1 MLEGEGDAVVEQAPA
16 IPHPPIVPVTNHRA
30 AIITW
35 ANWGVTHHPHFNN
48 QPQVNYAFTGYYP
61 EHSKPG
67 TLPISVSCSGFI
79 TLMAEW
85 ANCPDPNGLAFD
97 GRAYTGYMLDHCTEI
112 AALDAKP
119 ADLIVY
125 GPGEG
130 EHVVIIVGVG
140 PDGVLVHE
148 HGDFRVISH
157 GKQGDP
163 IVTSNS
169 IEASI
174 HAAPQRFLRWLPV

>member
-1 MLEGEGDAVVEQAPA
+1 M
-16 IPHPPIVPVTNHRA
+16 TNERHA
-30 AIITW
+30 LITW
-35 ANWGVTHHPHFNN
+35 ANWGVTNHAHINYEEVRPIPVNFPHGHL
-48 QPQVNYAFTGYYP
+48 PFT
-61 EHSKPG
+61 
-67 TLPISVSCSGFI
+67 TDCSGFV
-79 TLMAEW
+79 TLMAKW
-85 ANCPDPNGLAFD
+85 AGCPDPNGLGYD
-97 GRAYTGYMLDHCTEI
+97 GQGFTGTLLSHCKEV

-130 EHVVIIVGVG
+130 SHVVIITGVG
-140 PDGVLVHE
+140 PDGVIVHE

-174 HAAPQRFLRWLPV
+174 HAAPQRFLSWLP